1 MTSINRVYGNSG
13 PGPVRQETRLPSTEP
28 TPGDNAK
35 PQDQVEI
42 SEAAQLLSKM
52 SQLPEIRK
60 DKVEQV
66 RQAILQGDYET
77 PDKIAITADRI
88 LKELTAEA
96 EG

>member
-13 PGPVRQETRLPSTEP
+13 PGPVRQETRLPQTGAA
-28 TPGDNAK
+28 PGGNAK

-52 SQLPEIRK
+52 SELPAIRT

-66 RQAILQGDYET
+66 RQAIQRGDYET

-88 LKELTAEA
+88 FQELTAQA